1 VDEKEIKEDVTSE
14 KAETKEKPAKEKK
27 KSEKEKLKDDIEQL
41 QAELATLKDQ
51 YLRERA
57 ELENFKKRTHQERI
71 LERKYA
77 SQNVIESLINPIDQ
91 LKIVTNMTVDNDLL
105 RNYLIGFKMI
115 NDQILGILEQE
126 GLKEIKAMNE
136 MFDPN
141 IHHAIDTVSDK
152 DKPKGMILVVQQTG
166 YMFKERVIRPAMVKV
181 NEWSDENGNNK

>member
-1 VDEKEIKEDVTSE
+1 VDEKEFKEDVTSD
-14 KAETKEKPAKEKK
+14 KAESKEKPAKEKK

-41 QAELATLKDQ
+41 QTELAALKDQ

-71 LERKYA
+71 TERKYA
-77 SQNVIESLINPIDQ
+77 AQNVIESLINPIDQ
-91 LKIVTNMTVDNDLL
+91 LRIVTNMTVDNDVLK
-105 RNYLIGFKMI
+105 NYLIGFKMI

-152 DKPKGMILVVQQTG
+152 DKPKGMILAVQQTG

-181 NEWSDENGNNK
+181 NEWSDENGNNE

>member
-1 VDEKEIKEDVTSE
+1 MDEKEFKEDVTSD
-14 KAETKEKPAKEKK
+14 KAESKEKPAKEKK

-41 QAELATLKDQ
+41 QTELAALKDQ

-71 LERKYA
+71 TERKYA
-77 SQNVIESLINPIDQ
+77 AQNVIESLINPIDQ
-91 LKIVTNMTVDNDLL
+91 LRIVTNMTVDNDVLK
-105 RNYLIGFKMI
+105 NYLIGFKMI

-152 DKPKGMILVVQQTG
+152 DKPKGMILAVQQTG

-181 NEWSDENGNNK
+181 NEWSDENGNNE

>member
-1 VDEKEIKEDVTSE
+1 MDEKELKEEVTSNP
-14 KAETKEKPAKEKK
+14 AETKEKPAKEKK
-27 KSEKEKLKDDIEQL
+27 KSEKDKLKDDIEQL
-41 QAELATLKDQ
+41 QTELATLKDQ

-71 LERKYA
+71 VERKYA
-77 SQNVIESLINPIDQ
+77 AQNVIESLINPIDQ
-91 LKIVTNMTVDNDLL
+91 LRIVTNMTVDNELL

-126 GLKEIKAMNE
+126 GLKEIKALNE

-152 DKPKGMILVVQQTG
+152 DKPKGMILAVQQTG

-181 NEWSDENGNNK
+181 NEWSDENGNNE

>member
-1 VDEKEIKEDVTSE
+1 MDEKELKEEVTSNP
-14 KAETKEKPAKEKK
+14 AETKEKPAKEKK
-27 KSEKEKLKDDIEQL
+27 KSEKDKLKDDIEQL
-41 QAELATLKDQ
+41 QTELATLKDQ

-77 SQNVIESLINPIDQ
+77 AQNVIESLINPIDQ
-91 LKIVTNMTVDNDLL
+91 LRIVTNMTVDNELL

-126 GLKEIKAMNE
+126 GLKEIKALNE

-152 DKPKGMILVVQQTG
+152 DKPKGMILAVQQTG

-181 NEWSDENGNNK
+181 NEWSDENGNNE

>member
-1 VDEKEIKEDVTSE
+1 VDDKELKEDVTSE
-14 KAETKEKPAKEKK
+14 TAAHEEKKAKEKK
-27 KSEKEKLKDDIEQL
+27 KSEKDQLKAEIEQL
-41 QAELATLKDQ
+41 KAENANLKDQ

-71 LERKYA
+71 NERKYA
-77 SQNVIESLINPIDQ
+77 AQNVIESLINPIDQ
-91 LKIVTNMTVDNDLL
+91 LRIVTNMTVDNDVL

-126 GLKEIKAMNE
+126 GLKEIQAMNA

-152 DKPKGMILVVQQTG
+152 DKPKGMILAVQQTG

-181 NEWSDENGNNK
+181 NEWSDENGNNE

>member
-1 VDEKEIKEDVTSE
+1 MDEKEIKENVTSE
-14 KAETKEKPAKEKK
+14 QAETKEKPAKEKK
-27 KSEKEKLKDDIEQL
+27 KSEKDILKEEIEQL
-41 QAELATLKDQ
+41 QTELATLKDQ

-71 LERKYA
+71 VERKYA
-77 SQNVIESLINPIDQ
+77 AQNVIESLINPIDQ
-91 LKIVTNMTVDNDLL
+91 LRIVTNMTVDNDLL
-105 RNYLIGFKMI
+105 KNYLIGFKMI
-115 NDQILGILEQE
+115 NDQILGILEHE
-126 GLKEIKAMNE
+126 GLKEIKALNE

-152 DKPKGMILVVQQTG
+152 DKPKGMILAVQQTG

>member
-1 VDEKEIKEDVTSE
+1 MDEKELKDEVTSE
-14 KAETKEKPAKEKK
+14 QAEVHEKPTKEKK
-27 KSEKEKLKDDIEQL
+27 KSEKEKLKDEIEQL
-41 QAELATLKDQ
+41 KAEIETLKDH

-71 LERKYA
+71 IERKYA
-77 SQNVIESLINPIDQ
+77 AQNVIEQLINPIDQ
-91 LKIVTNMTVDNDLL
+91 LRIVTSMQVDNDLL

-126 GLKEIKAMNE
+126 GLKEIKALNE

-141 IHHAIDTVSDK
+141 IHHAIDTVSQK
-152 DKPKGMILVVQQTG
+152 DKPKGMILAVQQTG
-166 YMFKERVIRPAMVKV
+166 YMFKERIVRPAMVKV

>member
-1 VDEKEIKEDVTSE
+1 MDEKELKQ
-14 KAETKEKPAKEKK
+14 ETTETVDSKDTHTKEKK
-27 KSEKEKLKDDIEQL
+27 KSEKDKLKDEIEQL
-41 QAELATLKDQ
+41 KADNAMLKDQ

-71 LERKYA
+71 VERKYA
-77 SQNVIESLINPIDQ
+77 AQNIIEQLITPIDQ
-91 LKIVTNMTVDNDLL
+91 LKIVTNMPVDNDVLK
-105 RNYLIGFKMI
+105 NYLIGFKMI
-115 NDQILGILEQE
+115 NDQILGLLEQE

-141 IHHAIDTVSDK
+141 IHHAIDTVCEK
-152 DKPKGMILVVQQTG
+152 DKPKGMILAVQQTG